1 VHVAD
6 LAGRPLRAD
15 ARRNRELVLAAAT
28 RLFAAGGLE
37 VTMESIAREAGVGVG
52 TIYRHFPSRES
63 LVEAA
68 YRNELA
74 AICAA
79 AAGLSL
85 EQAPVAALRAW
96 MDRFVDY
103 MTAKVGMAEAL
114 REVIASGA
122 DPFAESRAMLGD
134 ALAALLAAAAAE
146 GAIRDDVRADD
157 VLMSLS
163 GIALAAGQPA
173 QREQAGR
180 MLDLLLDGLRF
191 TR

>member
-1 VHVAD
+1 
-6 LAGRPLRAD
+6 
-15 ARRNRELVLAAAT
+15 
-28 RLFAAGGLE
+28 
-37 VTMESIAREAGVGVG
+37 
-52 TIYRHFPSRES
+52 
-63 LVEAA
+63 
-68 YRNELA
+68 
-74 AICAA
+74 
-79 AAGLSL
+79 
-85 EQAPVAALRAW
+85 

-134 ALAALLAAAAAE
+134 ALAALLGAAAAG

-173 QREQAGR
+173 QREQARR

>member
-1 VHVAD
+1 
-6 LAGRPLRAD
+6 
-15 ARRNRELVLAAAT
+15 
-28 RLFAAGGLE
+28 
-37 VTMESIAREAGVGVG
+37 
-52 TIYRHFPSRES
+52 
-63 LVEAA
+63 
-68 YRNELA
+68 
-74 AICAA
+74 
-79 AAGLSL
+79 
-85 EQAPVAALRAW
+85 
-96 MDRFVDY
+96 
-103 MTAKVGMAEAL
+103 MAEAL

-122 DPFAESRAMLGD
+122 DPFVESRAMLGD
-134 ALAALLAAAAAE
+134 ALAALLGAAAAK